1 MIIRSLYVALL
12 AMLALP
18 AFTQQN
24 AALVSC
30 PVTEEAVREVDH
42 QIWAAY
48 RNRDAAAL
56 NNLVSDD
63 LIRSND
69 EGMRE
74 DKQAVL
80 AGRKSPEGDVHNE
93 TDEQINDFRVVF
105 TNGVAI
111 LNFTRHEADSDKRV
125 GVSWETTVRTTRV
138 LTCTNGTWKM
148 VVYHESVI
156 PNVNRVPVAG
166 SAAHFKDYVGRY
178 RLGEK
183 GELSITRIGEK
194 IYETWVGEKAVGLLP
209 GKYDTFF
216 SREDGWTSS
225 FIRNK
230 SGKVS
235 AILYTLP
242 DGQFEAKRLP

>member
-1 MIIRSLYVALL
+1 MIVRSLFVALL

-30 PVTEEAVREVDH
+30 PVTEKAVREVDH

-48 RNRDAAAL
+48 RSRDATAL

-93 TDEQINDFRVVF
+93 TDEKINDFRVVF

-111 LNFTRHEADSDKRV
+111 LNFTRHETDSDKRV

-138 LTCTNGTWKM
+138 LTCTNGAWKM

-156 PNVNRVPVAG
+156 PNVNRVPVSG

-178 RLGEK
+178 RLGAK
-183 GELSITRIGEK
+183 GELLITRVGEK
-194 IYETWVGEKAVGLLP
+194 IYETWAGEKAVELLP
-209 GKYDTFF
+209 GKHETFF
-216 SREDGWTSS
+216 SREDGWVSS

-230 SGKVS
+230 AGKVS

>member
-1 MIIRSLYVALL
+1 MIIRSLYVALSAL
-12 AMLALP
+12 LALP
-18 AFTQQN
+18 AFAQQN
-24 AALVSC
+24 AAMVPC
-30 PVTEEAVREVDH
+30 PATEKAVREVDH

-48 RNRDAAAL
+48 RNRDTTAL
-56 NNLVSDD
+56 DNLVSDD
-63 LIRSND
+63 FIRSND
-69 EGMRE
+69 EGGRE
-74 DKQAVL
+74 GKPGVL
-80 AGRKSPEGDVHNE
+80 AGIKGPEGDVHNE
-93 TDEQINDFRVVF
+93 TDEQLNDFRVVF

-111 LNFTRHEADSDKRV
+111 LNFTRHVTESDKRA

-138 LTCTNGTWKM
+138 LTCTDGTWRM

-156 PNVNRVPVAG
+156 PNMNRAPVAG
-166 SAAHFKDYVGRY
+166 STAHFNDYVGRY

-183 GELSITRIGEK
+183 GEVSITRVGDK
-194 IYETWVGEKAVGLLP
+194 IYETWAGEKAVELLP

-216 SREDGWTSS
+216 SREDGWASS

-235 AILYTLP
+235 GILYTLA